1 MKAALSS
8 SAYAALVLKLVG
20 GLMVIGSIVDCLI
33 LLVPPNFLDQAWLTT
48 LIRDWVL
55 RGTVPLIG
63 LTLVLFG
70 VWIDP
75 PSGSKSLGNKSSS
88 SKSSRRSAGKRKS
101 GQKSGQP
108 QWVTGILTL
117 SLCYSLLFT
126 LLIPLYFNSSRLASA
141 AATREINEQAK
152 QAEQQLNEQL
162 TERREQI
169 NLLLSDS
176 AQRQEL
182 EAQLEDSA
190 QSPFSP
196 EQRTELQQLLD
207 LVQRVQETPKLLEQE
222 LTQAQQEGI
231 QQIKTQQQQERDQMI
246 AETRKLRIHTIL
258 TALTLA
264 IGYGVIAW
272 TGMSVPQKR
281 QVRSRVQATGT

>member
-1 MKAALSS
+1 
-8 SAYAALVLKLVG
+8 
-20 GLMVIGSIVDCLI
+20 
-33 LLVPPNFLDQAWLTT
+33 
-48 LIRDWVL
+48 
-55 RGTVPLIG
+55 
-63 LTLVLFG
+63 
-70 VWIDP
+70 
-75 PSGSKSLGNKSSS
+75 
-88 SKSSRRSAGKRKS
+88 
-101 GQKSGQP
+101 
-108 QWVTGILTL
+108 
-117 SLCYSLLFT
+117 LFT